1 MAAVLYLL
9 INKTEKA
16 FSPNDCAMN
25 DKSNMYIL
33 SHYCLPDN
41 YLTTAWPLIYNFLKT
56 ED

>member
-1 MAAVLYLL
+1 MEAVLYLL

-25 DKSNMYIL
+25 DKSNIFYHIIV
-33 SHYCLPDN
+33 CLI
-41 YLTTAWPLIYNFLKT
+41 TVWPLLYNFLKT